1 MPKYATAS
9 REAATLAEQADDAR
23 EVQPVPN
30 AQAALG
36 NDLARKRLCVKNRCA
51 GRRRTDSP

>member
-9 REAATLAEQADDAR
+9 REAATLAPQAAHAR

-30 AQAALG
+30 AQVSLG
-36 NDLARKRLCVKNRCA
+36 TDLPRKRLRAKNRCA